1 MINWAVQKRYKWVN
15 SVEGKRTLLNLQW
28 NKEVR
33 SEKFE
38 VIQRA
43 VSMSVTRIA
52 VLCENFRERK
62 YWVIS
67 LIKADL
73 LIWFCIRNS
82 VAKLQRRP
90 GGLSYS
96 ENSCSVNFLINKVL
110 SKTVERLKS
119 YVIIDH
125 KTKTGK
131 EC

>member
-1 MINWAVQKRYKWVN
+1 M
-15 SVEGKRTLLNLQW
+15 EGKKTLLNLQW

-73 LIWFCIRNS
+73 LI
-82 VAKLQRRP
+82 
-90 GGLSYS
+90 
-96 ENSCSVNFLINKVL
+96 
-110 SKTVERLKS
+110 
-119 YVIIDH
+119 
-125 KTKTGK
+125 
-131 EC
+131 